1 MFEAALEAQY
11 PDQTSTGFWAAPEL
25 MLTTILSDFS
35 EYIYPKAIK
44 GLRKYQKVLL
54 SAKRLFFF
62 NPKYAL
68 GFTMGLKR
76 KENQNIGTIR
86 FGTNMMNPKK
96 SKQPID
102 Y

>member
-1 MFEAALEAQY
+1 MFEAALEAQN
-11 PDQTSTGFWAAPEL
+11 PDHSSTGFWAAPEL

-35 EYIYPKAIK
+35 EHIYPKAIK

-62 NPKYAL
+62 NPRYAL

-76 KENQNIGTIR
+76 KENHTTWRIKSITD
-86 FGTNMMNPKK
+86 MVK
-96 SKQPID
+96 SKTVNN
-102 Y
+102 